1 MNSFFSLINFLLGPV
16 RLVLRRNYIP
26 MGSFAIAKQ
35 TRASMA
41 NARDQFALL
50 LATPNVY
57 ASKTKTD
64 VVRNRKTNDVTCV
77 VNKLN
82 LQRVYQLF
90 AMNFNALT

>member
-1 MNSFFSLINFLLGPV
+1 MNSFFSLINFLLGRV
-16 RLVLRRNYIP
+16 RLVLHRNYIP

-35 TRASMA
+35 TRASVA
-41 NARDQFALL
+41 NARDRFALL

-57 ASKTKTD
+57 ATKTKAD
-64 VVRNRKTNDVTCV
+64 VMIRKTSDVTYV